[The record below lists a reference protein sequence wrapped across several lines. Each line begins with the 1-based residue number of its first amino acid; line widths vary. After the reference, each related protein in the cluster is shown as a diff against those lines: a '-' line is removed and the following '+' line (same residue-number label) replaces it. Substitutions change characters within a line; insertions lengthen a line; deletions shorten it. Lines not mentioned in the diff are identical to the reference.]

1 MATHTIAP
9 PATASA
15 QDRRAARAPAGAG
28 GSPAGAGRPRR
39 AASRGRR
46 APAGWQVPVV
56 ALLAALGGCSYVG
69 TVLTQADYSLRQLA
83 PSEQRVYKHM
93 LDRDT
98 FYVFGRLGR
107 VAGTNPAALAV
118 IAVSDRFRPGE
129 VVDVSHNVRP
139 ESYYGLNLPAG
150 DYRLLV
156 VGDLD
161 RSGFYDEAEVIGARA
176 LALSVES
183 VPDKVLGGY
192 DLDPLSPPAER
203 LPRLRVDVPAVP
215 ARAESLFFPQG
226 TLRSLD
232 DPVFSPQVA
241 RLGMYAP
248 AAFLEAA
255 PNLFYALEE
264 DLGYKIPIVFVH
276 GIDGSARDF
285 EAVVAGL
292 DRRRFKPW
300 FFHYPS
306 GAGIKQLGAAFYKI
320 FLSGKVI
327 PLGEIPV
334 VIVAHSMGGLVA
346 REAMNLRDG
355 GPGENRVQRLIT
367 VASPLGGYPGARS
380 AASAPVVIPS
390 WRDLHPEGEFVAGLH
405 RTGLPAT
412 TEYHLLFA
420 YGDDRAIKVGSNSD
434 GVVPLAS
441 QLSPRA
447 QKEARAQYGFDDTHA
462 GILRNP
468 AAIETIVRIAAEVRS
483 PLPEDQMRELH
494 RGGYDVEL
502 GATYTPLEAFLI
514 RNLGHYLA
522 AMAAGTLTPV
532 HPSQEHFVRVIRGQA
547 KPEHEAETA
556 WLKFTRDCPDRQW
569 LPQCPPRP
577 PSGS

>member
-1 MATHTIAP
+1 M
-9 PATASA
+9 
-15 QDRRAARAPAGAG
+15 
-28 GSPAGAGRPRR
+28 
-39 AASRGRR
+39 
-46 APAGWQVPVV
+46 VV
-56 ALLAALGGCSYVG
+56 ATLLATLAGCSYVG
-69 TVLTQADYSLRQLA
+69 TVLTQADYSVRQLS
-83 PSEQRVYKHM
+83 PTEQRVYKHM

-107 VAGTNPAALAV
+107 TAGANPETMAV
-118 IAVSDRFRPGE
+118 IAVSDRFRPDE

-139 ESYYGLNLPAG
+139 DSYYGLNLPAG

-156 VGDLD
+156 VSD
-161 RSGFYDEAEVIGARA
+161 RDGNGFYDETEVIGARA
-176 LALSVES
+176 LALNGET

-192 DLDPLSPPAER
+192 DLDPLSPPAA
-203 LPRLRVDVPAVP
+203 PRGGFRVEVAGVPR
-215 ARAESLFFPQG
+215 RAESLFFPKG

-232 DPVFSPQVA
+232 DPIFAPQMA

-255 PNLFYALEE
+255 PNLFYALDE
-264 DLGYKIPIVFVH
+264 DLGYKLPIVFVH

-285 EAVVAGL
+285 DAIVAGL
-292 DRRRFKPW
+292 DRSRFKPW

-306 GAGIKQLGAAFYKI
+306 GASIRQLGAAFYKI
-320 FLSGKVI
+320 FLSGRVI
-327 PLGEIPV
+327 PLGEMPV
-334 VIVAHSMGGLVA
+334 VIVAHSMGGLVV
-346 REAMNLRDG
+346 REAMNHRDG
-355 GPGENRVQRLIT
+355 SPDENRVHRLIT

-390 WRDLHPEGEFVAGLH
+390 WRDLHPEGDLVAGLH
-405 RTGLPAT
+405 RNGLPAT

-420 YGDDRAIKVGSNSD
+420 YGDDRAIKIGSNSD

-468 AAIETIVRIAAEVRS
+468 AAIETILRIAGEVRS
-483 PLPEDQMRELH
+483 PLPDDQIRELR

-502 GATYTPLEAFLI
+502 GPGYTPLEVFFV

-522 AMAAGTLTPV
+522 AMAAGTITPV
-532 HPSQEHFVRVIRGQA
+532 HPSQEHFVRVMRGQA
-547 KPEHEAETA
+547 EPEHEVETA
-556 WLKFTRDCPDRQW
+556 WLKFTRDCPDRRW

-577 PSGS
+577 GTGS